1 MFLCASKATYFQNT
15 SNLCNIFKICS
26 KYVQNILPFF
36 PENWFLMGTWTWPS
50 HACESS
56 WGEFRSAKAGWW
68 RSAHV
73 AFRFAQ
79 LSASAVPIHKRCK
92 YIPNTSYPLGSS
104 GAGFCVETSLYWSMK
119 AQARLTKSDDLKV
132 ICKCAYTEKVERW
145 RSTAYTNHWP
155 PACITT
161 TSNQTKQFHL
171 CICRDSAEMRLH
183 YFISWLRPDVAP
195 CETPSLVASAKEN
208 TLACQGSRNCTNFDG
223 FRWISMDSGNQKLVR
238 EWFDRSPNETQ
249 EVTWRC
255 SKAAWDVKIDLPHCR
270 FNWRVAY
277 KSKLSGTRDPSMS
290 YSYGNVWIRCVF
302 M

>member
-1 MFLCASKATYFQNT
+1 MNPIPLSAGLATHGSNMLYKTCQATCHWRIPATRQPHHLTVTCDPKEASKSSKTYT
-15 SNLCNIFKICS
+15 
-26 KYVQNILPFF
+26 
-36 PENWFLMGTWTWPS
+36 E
-50 HACESS
+50 
-56 WGEFRSAKAGWW
+56 
-68 RSAHV
+68 
-73 AFRFAQ
+73 
-79 LSASAVPIHKRCK
+79 IHPK

-161 TSNQTKQFHL
+161 MSNQTKQFHL

>member
-1 MFLCASKATYFQNT
+1 M
-15 SNLCNIFKICS
+15 FKICS
-26 KYVQNILPFF
+26 KYLTFF
-36 PENWFLMGTWTWPS
+36 SGKLVSDGNMNLT
-50 HACESS
+50 ESRLR
-56 WGEFRSAKAGWW
+56 EQLGWVPIRQGW
-68 RSAHV
+68 MV
-73 AFRFAQ
+73 A
-79 LSASAVPIHKRCK
+79 LSARGLQICSAQRICRTNSQTMQIHPK